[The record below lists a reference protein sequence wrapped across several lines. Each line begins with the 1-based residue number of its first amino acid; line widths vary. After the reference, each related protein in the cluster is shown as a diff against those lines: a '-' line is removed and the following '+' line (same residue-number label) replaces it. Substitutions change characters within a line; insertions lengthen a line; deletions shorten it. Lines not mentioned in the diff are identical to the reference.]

1 MNGNSVIS
9 AFITNAGKYAEGEL
23 IGQWVDFPTE
33 NKVVQRTLKEIG
45 VDGVNYEEYFMSDYN
60 TEVEELID
68 YLPEYCDIDEL
79 NYLAAEIGNLGNYEL
94 EIYEA
99 ALELGY
105 NLQSVK
111 DLINLTDNTDCYG
124 YLKNV
129 TDDNDLGYYW
139 IEESG
144 CYDTKAMGN
153 LSNYIDYEGFGRDI
167 RYDESGCYTNKGYVY
182 NNGDTFKEFYDGKEV
197 PEEYRV
203 FEYPANVKVKTLK
216 RRDSRNMER

>member
-1 MNGNSVIS
+1 M
-9 AFITNAGKYAEGEL
+9 
-23 IGQWVDFPTE
+23 
-33 NKVVQRTLKEIG
+33 
-45 VDGVNYEEYFMSDYN
+45 
-60 TEVEELID
+60 
-68 YLPEYCDIDEL
+68 
-79 NYLAAEIGNLGNYEL
+79 GNYEL

-167 RYDESGCYTNKGYVY
+167 RYDESGCYTNKGYVH